1 LKGNVG
7 IGTTT
12 PTQKLDVA
20 GNINFTGDLYDSGV
34 LLDIGGKFADG
45 TNPLNAVYTGGNVG
59 IGTTSPTE
67 KLEISGDNSALKIQS
82 TGDATI
88 YLQADTDN
96 IGETDNPSIRMG
108 QDGGGSDLFSI
119 GISGDA
125 DQEFTGAI
133 ANAPYIHASNS
144 NIQPFQIAHMGN
156 VVATFNQGNVG
167 IGTTAPTSKLHVDG
181 GTNTDIL
188 VQSDDSGAS
197 SISLLGDGQGTGR
210 VYVGQSTTH
219 GGGIEYNGD
228 NSPGTTGAGADYF
241 ALFRRTG
248 GTEYWTARNFHN
260 SNNWNFRGSLDVNLN
275 ITANGGHVYL
285 GAAGAQDLYGDNDSA
300 LYFDS
305 NNTTASRFILRDSD
319 NDQYGSLYG
328 SQGDNFGLL
337 DGDGHWSY
345 RAQKDVYTSFLIND
359 SEKMRILANGNVEI
373 GTASPGSK
381 LIVSGDIEFSSTGTI
396 KTTSGEVRCPAAQ
409 VMVGFNTSGI
419 MCEAVD
425 GATWQ

>member
-1 LKGNVG
+1 
-7 IGTTT
+7 
-12 PTQKLDVA
+12 
-20 GNINFTGDLYDSGV
+20 
-34 LLDIGGKFADG
+34 
-45 TNPLNAVYTGGNVG
+45 
-59 IGTTSPTE
+59 
-67 KLEISGDNSALKIQS
+67 
-82 TGDATI
+82 
-88 YLQADTDN
+88 
-96 IGETDNPSIRMG
+96 
-108 QDGGGSDLFSI
+108 
-119 GISGDA
+119 
-125 DQEFTGAI
+125 
-133 ANAPYIHASNS
+133 
-144 NIQPFQIAHMGN
+144 
-156 VVATFNQGNVG
+156 
-167 IGTTAPTSKLHVDG
+167 
-181 GTNTDIL
+181 
-188 VQSDDSGAS
+188 
-197 SISLLGDGQGTGR
+197 
-210 VYVGQSTTH
+210 
-219 GGGIEYNGD
+219 
-228 NSPGTTGAGADYF
+228 
-241 ALFRRTG
+241 
-248 GTEYWTARNFHN
+248 
-260 SNNWNFRGSLDVNLN
+260 LN